1 MSDLNYFH
9 TYFAKIN
16 TKLNQVSTENLEAC
30 CKNLLS
36 LKKSKK
42 KLIIVGNGGS
52 ASIASHVSV
61 DFNKMTGI
69 ETLNFNEPNII
80 TCLANDYGYENWV
93 SKALDYYGKKND
105 IIILISSSGESPNI
119 VNAAKKAKELNIRTI
134 TFTGFSDK
142 NSLKNLNNSEYDFWV
157 DSNSYN
163 IIEMTHHIWL
173 VSMVDLIASQN

>member
-1 MSDLNYFH
+1 MSGLNYFD

-93 SKALDYYGKKND
+93 SKALDYYGKKM
-105 IIILISSSGESPNI
+105 ILLSLLVVV
-119 VNAAKKAKELNIRTI
+119 VNL
-134 TFTGFSDK
+134 
-142 NSLKNLNNSEYDFWV
+142 
-157 DSNSYN
+157 
-163 IIEMTHHIWL
+163 
-173 VSMVDLIASQN
+173 